1 VGARKG
7 AAMKLRILGAAGE
20 VTGSNH
26 MIDTK
31 EFKVLVDC
39 GFHQGQDEEKHE
51 GEAFTYNPADIDA
64 LLLTHAH
71 IDHSGRIPL
80 LVKQGFRGK
89 IFCTE
94 ATAELV
100 PILWQDSAKLME
112 EEAQWRSR
120 KNSRKGLPK
129 SEPLYG
135 IKETESA
142 IKLLQPVKYDETIDI
157 VPGLKARFRVAG
169 HILGS
174 ASIETW
180 ITEDGCDPVKVVFS
194 GDLGP
199 LEGVIEKPPVTID
212 DADFVL
218 IESTYGDRLHKSL
231 EDTRSEFQNVIK
243 TALKTS
249 GKILIPS
256 FVIDRAQR
264 ILYELDLFEKTFPE
278 LKIPTTYLDSP
289 MGVKATEIYAKYSD
303 LLMPH
308 LKDMLEAG
316 DDPFEPNDFR
326 FIRTADESRAVNELK
341 SGIILAGSGMC
352 TGGRIMHHLKHN
364 LFKLDTQIIFVGYQ
378 ATGTVGRRIV
388 NGAKSIRIAGEDIA
402 VRAQINTI
410 GGFSAHADRDDL
422 LKWASSMPKKTRFIV
437 VHGEPESSESLALG
451 LKDSGYSAT
460 VPAFGDSFDLLAPAA
475 ETAQMPVISPDMS
488 RRGTETQGV
497 ELALADIMT
506 CAAELQKK
514 HVASSEAE
522 GKILSLLTS
531 AKTLLETAEELG
543 KKTEKYA

>member
-1 VGARKG
+1 MGAREG

-31 EFKVLVDC
+31 GFKVLVDC

-89 IFCTE
+89 VFCTE

-100 PILWQDSAKLME
+100 PILWQDSAKLMD

-120 KNSRKGLPK
+120 KNSRRGLPK

-135 IKETESA
+135 IKEVETA
-142 IKLLQPVKYDETIDI
+142 IKLLQPVPYDEMTDI
-157 VPGLKARFRVAG
+157 VPGLKACFRIAG

-180 ITEDGCDPVKVVFS
+180 VTEDDSEPVKVVFS

-199 LEGVIEKPPVTID
+199 LEGVIEKPPVMID

-231 EDTRSEFQNVIK
+231 EDTRTEFQNVVK
-243 TALKTS
+243 SALRTS

-264 ILYELDLFEKTFPE
+264 MLYELDLFEKTFPE

-308 LKDMLEAG
+308 LKDMLDAG
-316 DDPFEPNDFR
+316 DDPFAPNDFR
-326 FIRTADESRAVNELK
+326 FVRTADESKAVNDLA

-352 TGGRIMHHLKHN
+352 SGGRIMHHLKHN
-364 LFKLDTQIIFVGYQ
+364 LFKPDTQVIFVGYQ

-388 NGAKSIRIAGEDIA
+388 DGAKSIRIAGEDIA
-402 VRAQINTI
+402 VRAQVNTI

-422 LKWASSMPKKTRFIV
+422 LKWASSMPKKARFIV
-437 VHGEPESSESLALG
+437 VHGEPKSSESLALG
-451 LKDSGYSAT
+451 LKDIGYSAT
-460 VPAFGDSFDLLAPAA
+460 VPAFGDAFDLLAPAA
-475 ETAQMPVISPDMS
+475 KPAPIAVMPPEMT
-488 RRGTETQGV
+488 RRSEEARGV
-497 ELALADIMT
+497 ELALADIMSY
-506 CAAELQKK
+506 AAELQKK
-514 HVASSEAE
+514 HIPSPAAE

-543 KKTEKYA
+543 KKSEKSA